1 MTKILA
7 IGEALF
13 DYFPDKRILG
23 GAPLNF
29 AIHAVQLG
37 GEVSLLTRIGQDQL
51 AEEIIDTLAMRG
63 VDIQY
68 VQRDE
73 NKETGKVLI
82 NFTDEQPHE
91 PNYEIRED
99 VAWDYLEYSE
109 QLAIALQDYECVY
122 FGTLAQRNSCSRE
135 TIEQLINNFSGFKM
149 LDLNLREPFIY
160 ADVIEK
166 SITLADGLKLNLDE
180 AEYLQTNL
188 NFDQN
193 IQNWLEKYN
202 LQWIVLTQGELGT
215 KWIDK
220 NGEISGDRV
229 MINANPNSDSVGA
242 GDGVAAVII
251 IKYLEGL
258 SPSLIVEKANQVG
271 AYIASCQG
279 ATPIIPLT
287 LLL

>member
-13 DYFPDKRILG
+13 DYFPDKKILG

-29 AIHAVQLG
+29 AIHTVQLG
-37 GEVSLLTRIGQDQL
+37 AEVSLLTRIGQDIL
-51 AEEIIDTLAMRG
+51 ADEVIDTLAMRG

-68 VQRDE
+68 VQWDE
-73 NKETGKVLI
+73 NKETGKVFI
-82 NFTDEQPHE
+82 NFTDDKTHE
-91 PNYEIRED
+91 PNYQIMED
-99 VAWDYLEYSE
+99 VAWDYLQYREE
-109 QLAIALQDYECVY
+109 LAIALKDYDCVY
-122 FGTLAQRNSCSRE
+122 FGTLAQRNNRTRE
-135 TIEQLINNFSGFKM
+135 TIYQLLNNFQGLKM

-160 ADVIEK
+160 PDIIEQ

-180 AEYLQTNL
+180 AKYLQTNL

-193 IQNWLEKYN
+193 IQNWLEEYN

-215 KWIDK
+215 KWIDQ

-229 MINANPNSDSVGA
+229 MINPEQNADSVGA
-242 GDGVAAVII
+242 GDGVSAVIVT
-251 IKYLEGL
+251 KYLEGL
-258 SPSLIVEKANQVG
+258 SPSLIVEKANQIG

-279 ATPIIPLT
+279 ATPMIPLT